1 MARTLLDE
9 FSSLLTP
16 DALGRAGSAF
26 GESPDGIGRALG
38 AAAPALLAGL
48 LGKVSDPRGA
58 QDLLGV
64 LNDPTLAGGGAS
76 SLAALLGPGGASAG
90 LSDLAGRFLASVFG
104 TRTDAVASAVGQASN
119 VQPRTASAL
128 LPIASTILL
137 GLLSER
143 TRSQGLNASGLAGL
157 LLGQRDA
164 ILAALPAG
172 LGTLLDVGRLRS
184 VGAAAAGDVA
194 SAVTER
200 RRPWWPLAAA
210 IALLLAAW
218 WLFRSL
224 GLETPRPAAP
234 VASAP
239 PPAAGVSAPPP
250 TEAKLFERTLS
261 TGYTLRVP
269 ETGIER
275 QLVIFIEGG
284 QPVSDTAWFDF
295 DRLRFETG
303 SATLEPASRAQI
315 LEISEILKAYP
326 RTRAKIGGYTDNTG
340 DPAQNRALSQARAES
355 VVNALVG
362 LGVAADRLEAE
373 GYGDAHP
380 AADNATEEGRAR
392 NWRIALRVTAK

>member
-1 MARTLLDE
+1 
-9 FSSLLTP
+9 
-16 DALGRAGSAF
+16 
-26 GESPDGIGRALG
+26 
-38 AAAPALLAGL
+38 
-48 LGKVSDPRGA
+48 
-58 QDLLGV
+58 
-64 LNDPTLAGGGAS
+64 
-76 SLAALLGPGGASAG
+76 
-90 LSDLAGRFLASVFG
+90 
-104 TRTDAVASAVGQASN
+104 
-119 VQPRTASAL
+119 
-128 LPIASTILL
+128 
-137 GLLSER
+137 
-143 TRSQGLNASGLAGL
+143 
-157 LLGQRDA
+157 
-164 ILAALPAG
+164 
-172 LGTLLDVGRLRS
+172 
-184 VGAAAAGDVA
+184 
-194 SAVTER
+194 
-200 RRPWWPLAAA
+200 
-210 IALLLAAW
+210 
-218 WLFRSL
+218 
-224 GLETPRPAAP
+224 
-234 VASAP
+234 
-239 PPAAGVSAPPP
+239 VSAPPP

-380 AADNATEEGRAR
+380 VADNATEEGRAR
-392 NWRIALRVTAK
+392 NRRIALRVTAK